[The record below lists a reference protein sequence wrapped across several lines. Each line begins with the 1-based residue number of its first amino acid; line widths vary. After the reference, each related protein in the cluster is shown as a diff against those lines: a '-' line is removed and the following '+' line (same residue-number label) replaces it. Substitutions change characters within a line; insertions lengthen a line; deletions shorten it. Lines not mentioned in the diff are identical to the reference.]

1 MTWFEEHLGIDGV
14 DLAVQVAVT
23 GIGVAITRMVFS
35 HDVGIV
41 LAFKVVAG
49 SLLLFAW
56 RRHRALRRRAPAQ
69 PVGLTSGEMTAQ
81 RLEEMEQRLGELEGA
96 QARVA
101 ELEERLDFAERL
113 LARADAG
120 ALLSKGEH
128 RG

>member
-23 GIGVAITRMVFS
+23 GIGVTICRMVFS
-35 HDVGIV
+35 HDVGVV
-41 LAFKVVAG
+41 LAFKVVAA

-56 RRHRALRRRAPAQ
+56 RRRRALRRRAEAQ
-69 PVGLTSGEMTAQ
+69 PAGLTSGEMTAQ
-81 RLEEMEQRLGELEGA
+81 RLEEMEQRLGELENA
-96 QARVA
+96 QLRVA

-120 ALLSKGEH
+120 ALLPRGEGH
-128 RG
+128 G